1 MALQGGVILV
11 LSEYM
16 LTVSPI
22 GKIPLRH
29 GTRALVLNPPEG
41 YLESLQEAAQGVE
54 LLRRPPVR
62 RASCEVVALFVRS
75 EAELKAAL
83 PGALA
88 ALKPSGQFWIAYPR
102 RLDSEMRRDTAWNA
116 VFKEGLRVV
125 TVVVLDAEWQA
136 IRFRPIG
143 MGRARAR

>member
-1 MALQGGVILV
+1 M
-11 LSEYM
+11 
-16 LTVSPI
+16 
-22 GKIPLRH
+22 
-29 GTRALVLNPPEG
+29 LNPPEG